1 MISCALV
8 IPCYNEAQRLRPEV
22 FVEFARN
29 HSNIHFIFANDGS
42 RDDTSTVLARLAA
55 LIPNQATVLDN
66 QVNQGKAGVV
76 RQGILHAIDHLD
88 VEAIGFW
95 DADLATPLPTAIEM
109 LGVLEKYSRFVMI
122 FGARVKL
129 LGREIFRKPERHYLG
144 RIFATV
150 VSILLHLPIYDT
162 QCGAKIFR
170 RTPYLRSLFATP
182 FVSRWI
188 FDVEIIHRF
197 QQLPPGTAPAA
208 TEAIYE
214 FSLPYWRDVDGSKV
228 KPYDF
233 LKAFLDLYR
242 IFFR

>member
-8 IPCYNEAQRLRPEV
+8 IPCYNEAKRLQPEV
-22 FVEFARN
+22 FVEFART
-29 HSNIHFIFANDGS
+29 HPNIHFIFANDGS
-42 RDDTSTVLARLAA
+42 RDETAAVLASLAA
-55 LIPNQATVLDN
+55 RIPEQATVLDN
-66 QVNQGKAGVV
+66 QINQGKAGVV
-76 RQGILHAIDHLD
+76 RQGMLHAIDHLA
-88 VEAIGFW
+88 VESLGFW

-109 LGVLEKYSRFVMI
+109 LAVLENRPRLVMI

-150 VSILLHLPIYDT
+150 VSVLLRLPIYDT

-170 RTPYLRSLFATP
+170 RTPYLRTLFAKP

-188 FDVEIIHRF
+188 FDVEIINRF
-197 QQLPPGTAPAA
+197 QHLPPGTAPAA
-208 TEAIYE
+208 ADAIYE

-228 KPYDF
+228 KPHDF

-242 IFFR
+242 IFFG

>member
-8 IPCYNEAQRLRPEV
+8 IPCYNEAQRLRPDV
-22 FVEFARN
+22 FIDFARA
-29 HSNIHFIFANDGS
+29 HPNIHFIFANDGS
-42 RDDTSTVLARLAA
+42 RDETSAVLQNLASR
-55 LIPNQATVLDN
+55 IPAQATVLDN

-76 RQGILHAIDHLD
+76 RQGILHALDHLPA
-88 VEAIGFW
+88 EAIGFW

-109 LGVLEKYSRFVMI
+109 LSVLESRPQIVMI

-129 LGREIFRKPERHYLG
+129 LGREIHRKPERHYLG

-150 VSILLHLPIYDT
+150 VSTLLRLPIYDT

-170 RTPYLRSLFATP
+170 RTPYLRSLFEAP

-197 QQLPPGTAPAA
+197 QKLPRGAAPASVD
-208 TEAIYE
+208 AIYE

-233 LKAFLDLYR
+233 IKAFLDLYR
-242 IFFR
+242 IFF